1 MYYSC
6 TPKDSINTEKFCKL
20 LQNTDME
27 HNATNIYII
36 KHFQEFP
43 NFIMF
48 FYIIISGSWKGS
60 KRDTWMFFFRKRDM
74 WKTEN
79 INVIREKLFC
89 TWMCENLTY
98 F

>member
-60 KRDTWMFFFRKRDM
+60 KRDTWMFFFSEAWHVKNRKYKRDS
-74 WKTEN
+74 WK
-79 INVIREKLFC
+79 IILYVNV
-89 TWMCENLTY
+89 
-98 F
+98 